1 IPYVDPKTFS
11 RRSNDNTL
19 TKFKL
24 NEKSDFYSV
33 GVLLWELSSGRPP
46 FYVKDE
52 EYNISLTIEILGG
65 LREKIIPDTPE
76 DYLNIYTG
84 IIKLNAIIAITSIAS
99 IAENNQSNNY
109 KSNLQQHFC
118 VT

>member
-1 IPYVDPKTFS
+1 MKLADFGLSKRIEAATNQSNTFELL
-11 RRSNDNTL
+11 D
-19 TKFKL
+19 
-24 NEKSDFYSV
+24 DFYSV